1 MEDYLA
7 AKKRL
12 QLLSRQQK
20 RGSAATGPRLPDSSS
35 SLSSSPSGAASRSS
49 PRRQRSQPSYD
60 GSAVPPPPPSQQEPQ
75 QHRQSNLTVRG
86 DDGGDGDGADEP
98 RDRAPADVAAT
109 ARRDV
114 EAAMEREK
122 DLVQQLDE
130 ADTQLAALS
139 KIPAAEQPQKL
150 GGLSA
155 MVKAASLSKMA
166 G

>member
-1 MEDYLA
+1 M
-7 AKKRL
+7 
-12 QLLSRQQK
+12 
-20 RGSAATGPRLPDSSS
+20 
-35 SLSSSPSGAASRSS
+35 
-49 PRRQRSQPSYD
+49 
-60 GSAVPPPPPSQQEPQ
+60 PPPPPSQQEPQ

-122 DLVQQLDE
+122 DLVVGHGAGKNLVRLYGTVPS
-130 ADTQLAALS
+130 ATGSHLA
-139 KIPAAEQPQKL
+139 
-150 GGLSA
+150 
-155 MVKAASLSKMA
+155 KA